1 MRTFEDIC
9 LPYDQRVV
17 CIAKELRE
25 FLFEEL
31 PNIQEEMDTRQN
43 MAFYSYGKGY
53 KNLITMLSVSKQ
65 GVKLGF
71 YKGWDFDD
79 PFKMMKGQGK
89 VHSHVEIK
97 DLCPKTKERL
107 KYFFQQALDAYE
119 KRK

>member
-9 LPYDQRVV
+9 LPYDQKVV
-17 CIAKELRE
+17 SIAKELRE
-25 FLFEEL
+25 FLIAEL
-31 PNIQEEMDTRQN
+31 PNIQEEIDTRQN

-53 KNLITMLSVSKQ
+53 KNLISMLSLSKQ

-89 VHSHVEIK
+89 VHSHIEIK
-97 DLCPKTKERL
+97 DLSPQTKERIRHFL
-107 KYFFQQALDAYE
+107 TQALASYE

>member
-9 LPYDQRVV
+9 LPYDQKVV
-17 CIAKELRE
+17 SIAHELRE
-25 FLFEEL
+25 FLIEEL

-53 KNLITMLSVSKQ
+53 KNLISMLSLSKQ

-79 PFKMMKGQGK
+79 PFKIMKGQGK
-89 VHSHVEIK
+89 VHSHIEIK
-97 DLCPKTKERL
+97 DLSPQTKEQL
-107 KYFFQQALDAYE
+107 KYFLKQALAAYK